1 MKLVHVVPIHDGGPS
16 LNSLLKGTE
25 RKLRGGRTTLIRQKG
40 DRLVH
45 AQYPGWITW
54 EQTKGGI
61 LNAVVKSRKPQE
73 EWMLLSSFIG
83 YLERHMSEFIQ
94 SITITYRNAP
104 SSTPTRTQTKQ
115 AQKTAHPP
123 EKAKAT
129 VSREALAN
137 SKKLEDRLRLRHIAV
152 DQPKNLRFKNVE
164 YVITGRFD
172 MGYQRF
178 CKQLIKKHG
187 GTISAKVTS
196 NTGVVV
202 VGALGSPNY
211 LWDKYGKKIEK
222 ADRLRKESP
231 VHCPVIIMENT
242 WRRFL

>member
-1 MKLVHVVPIHDGGPS
+1 MKLVHVVPVHDGGPT

-54 EQTKGGI
+54 EQTKGGV

-83 YLERHMSEFIQ
+83 YLERHMSDFIQ
-94 SITITYRNAP
+94 SITITYRNA
-104 SSTPTRTQTKQ
+104 SYSTPTPAKTKR
-115 AQKTAHPP
+115 AQKTARPR
-123 EKAKAT
+123 EKARAL
-129 VSREALAN
+129 VSKEALIN
-137 SKKLEDRLRLRHIAV
+137 SKKLEDRLRLRHISV
-152 DQPKNLRFKNVE
+152 DRPRSLRFKNVE
-164 YVITGRFD
+164 FVITGRFD

-178 CKQLIKKHG
+178 CRQLIEKHG
-187 GTISAKVTS
+187 GTVSTTVTK

-211 LWDKYGKKIEK
+211 LWEKYGKKIEK

-231 VHCPVIIMENT
+231 GHSPVIIMETT